1 MRTSKSDITD
11 GTISRASFLLTLVY
25 CSVHS
30 FFEYYIS
37 STGSSYWP
45 VFIALT
51 VALLIVTVVII
62 LGIKYIKVK
71 MNDTS
76 PYVKPPNGKTFLN

>member
-1 MRTSKSDITD
+1 M
-11 GTISRASFLLTLVY
+11 
-25 CSVHS
+25 
-30 FFEYYIS
+30 S

-51 VALLIVTVVII
+51 VALLIVIVVII